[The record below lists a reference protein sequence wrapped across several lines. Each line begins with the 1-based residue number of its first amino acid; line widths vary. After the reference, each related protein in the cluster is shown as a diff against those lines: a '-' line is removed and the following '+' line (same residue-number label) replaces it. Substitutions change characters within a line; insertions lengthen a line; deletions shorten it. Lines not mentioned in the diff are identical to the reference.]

1 MPEERG
7 VLREIAWRE
16 VFPWLGIVRC
26 ARLALSP
33 RLLALAALGL
43 FATVVGWRWI
53 GDLYSGSAEL
63 NRRGGWIEQDQTWPW
78 ESQLVSV
85 PPTFNELDPVLSPVL
100 ETGRRL
106 SAPFVRMFTPRITF
120 WPFTYCL
127 LCGLWEL
134 AVWALLAGAIVRIVA
149 LALARES
156 RASLV
161 EGLKFG
167 AMKWPQ
173 FFLSALLPLLGVI
186 VLSFLVGVV
195 FGLIMRADFGVLV
208 MSFFWPLLLV
218 ASLVMAI
225 LLLGLLFG
233 WPLMWPTIGAEGT
246 DSFDAL
252 SRSYSYTFQRP
263 LHYLFYAI
271 VAGVIGLLAAHVVA
285 YIVEETNQLA
295 VWSASWG
302 SGSERMQAI
311 ESAAPAP
318 LPPAT
323 VTPLSPPATVNPEE
337 QTASWSLRTGH
348 DVLGFWKGCVR
359 LLGTA
364 YLYSYFWTAATAIYF
379 LLRQSVDGTEP
390 DEVAVERDEETFGL
404 PPLKPDASGVPQV
417 VEKGEE

>member
-1 MPEERG
+1 MPDERG
-7 VLREIAWRE
+7 VLREIAWRD
-16 VFPWLGIVRC
+16 VFPWISIVRC
-26 ARLALSP
+26 ARLAFSP
-33 RLLALAALGL
+33 RLVVLAALGL
-43 FATVVGWRWI
+43 FVTGLGWRWI
-53 GDLYSGSAEL
+53 GDLYPDSTTTQWGKF
-63 NRRGGWIEQDQTWPW
+63 EQPWPW
-78 ESQLVSV
+78 ESPQGSL
-85 PPTFNELDPVLSPVL
+85 PPLTFTGLNPVISPVL

-106 SAPFVRMFTPRITF
+106 AAPFVEMFQLQPKMTF

-127 LCGLWEL
+127 LCALWEL
-134 AVWALLAGAIVRIVA
+134 AVWALVAGAIARIVA

-156 RASLV
+156 RV
-161 EGLKFG
+161 GIVQGLKFG

-173 FFLSALLPLLGVI
+173 FFLAALLPLLGAI
-186 VLSFLVGVV
+186 VLSFCVGVV

-208 MSFFWPLLLV
+208 MSFFWPLVLA

-225 LLLGLLFG
+225 VLLGLLFG
-233 WPLMWPTIGAEGT
+233 WPLMWPTIAAEGT

-285 YIVEETNQLA
+285 YFVAGTNELA

-302 SGSERMQAI
+302 SRIERMQEIGVPPIA
-311 ESAAPAP
+311 S
-318 LPPAT
+318 LPSTAT
-323 VTPLSPPATVNPEE
+323 AEP
-337 QTASWSLRTGH
+337 ASWSLETGR
-348 DVLGFWKGCVR
+348 DVLRFWTGCVT

-364 YLYSYFWTAATAIYF
+364 YLYSYFWSAATAIYF

-390 DEVAVERDEETFGL
+390 DEVAAEHEEETYGL
-404 PPLKPDASGVPQV
+404 PPLKTDASGVPQV

>member
-16 VFPWLGIVRC
+16 VFPWISIVRC
-26 ARLALSP
+26 ARLAFSP

-43 FATVVGWRWI
+43 FATVLGWRWI
-53 GDLYSGSAEL
+53 GDLYPDSPATTP
-63 NRRGGWIEQDQTWPW
+63 WIQADQAWPW
-78 ESQLVSV
+78 ETQLGSL
-85 PPTFNELDPVLSPVL
+85 PPLTFNGLNPILNPVL

-106 SAPFVRMFTPRITF
+106 SDPFVRMFTPGITF

-127 LCGLWEL
+127 LCALWEL
-134 AVWALLAGAIVRIVA
+134 AVWALVAGAIARIVA
-149 LALARES
+149 LALSRES
-156 RASLV
+156 RV
-161 EGLKFG
+161 GIVQGLKFG

-173 FFLSALLPLLGVI
+173 FFLAALLPLLAVI
-186 VLSFLVGVV
+186 VLSFCVGIV
-195 FGLIMRADFGVLV
+195 FGLIMRADFGVLI

-218 ASLVMAI
+218 ASLIMAI

-233 WPLMWPTIGAEGT
+233 WPLMWPTIAAEGT

-285 YIVEETNQLA
+285 YFVAETNQLA

-302 SGSERMQAI
+302 SRSERMEEI
-311 ESAAPAP
+311 KSAVPPP
-318 LPPAT
+318 LPP
-323 VTPLSPPATVNPEE
+323 VTAAPTMPPTTAAAEE
-337 QTASWSLRTGH
+337 QASWSLRTGH
-348 DVLGFWKGCVR
+348 DILGFWTGCVA
-359 LLGTA
+359 LFGTA
-364 YLYSYFWTAATAIYF
+364 YLYSYFWSAATAIYF

-390 DEVAVERDEETFGL
+390 DEVAVEHEEESFGL
-404 PPLKPDASGVPQV
+404 PPLKTDASGVPQV